1 MNCRTRR
8 PSRLCFVPLVLGL
21 IGAAEADINA
31 SAPLDVAQLMELMA
45 QVPSRQDRFVET
57 KTLSVLTEPL
67 ILTGTLSYVRPD
79 HIEKHV
85 LTPYEEHLIVQG
97 DQLTLKNKDGTK
109 RIGVKSHP
117 LIWSFV
123 EAIRAS
129 LAGEA
134 GTLRRFYHVAID
146 GRRQKWT
153 LTLRPLD
160 EQTKGYVA
168 LITLHGRDN
177 RLTSLEIK
185 ETGGDQSVM
194 TIEPAS

>member
-1 MNCRTRR
+1 MNCQTRR
-8 PSRLCFVPLVLGL
+8 LSRLCLLPLVLGL
-21 IGAAEADINA
+21 IGAAEADLSA
-31 SAPLDVAQLMELMA
+31 SPPLDVTQLMEWMA
-45 QVPSRQDRFVET
+45 QVPSRRDRFVET

-97 DQLTLKNKDGTK
+97 DQLTLKNRDGTK
-109 RIGVKSHP
+109 RISVKSHP

-134 GTLRRFYHVAID
+134 VTLRRFYHVTIG
-146 GRRQKWT
+146 GRRQNWT

-168 LITLHGRDN
+168 FITLHGRDN

-185 ETGGDQSVM
+185 EAGGDQSVM

>member
-1 MNCRTRR
+1 M
-8 PSRLCFVPLVLGL
+8 LGL
-21 IGAAEADINA
+21 IGAVEADLSA
-31 SAPLDVAQLMELMA
+31 SPPLDVTQLMEWMA
-45 QVPSRQDRFVET
+45 QVPSRRDRFVET

-97 DQLTLKNKDGTK
+97 DQLTLKNRDGTK
-109 RIGVKSHP
+109 RISVKSHP

-134 GTLRRFYHVAID
+134 VTLRRFYHVTIG
-146 GRRQKWT
+146 GRRQNWT

-168 LITLHGRDN
+168 FITLHGRDN

-185 ETGGDQSVM
+185 EAGGDQSVM